1 MKQLLCT
8 AVLCFSLSGVFA
20 QQGWSIGDKGF
31 IGHSWTV
38 GNKPSEAT
46 YKVHATYAIGRN
58 AVYNFNEN
66 IGVGFGTYFSSEGY
80 TFGMDKYEK
89 NVEQNLRTNI
99 IRVPV
104 FANINFGD
112 AQKRIRPHVI
122 VGPSVGFLVGGRYTM
137 LSKDL
142 DAFLGAKAKKIIS
155 TDIDAGVN
163 AGIGFTFK
171 VANGILINNDVN
183 YYHGFVDQKVVDPD
197 VNSGNNFTNRNLTLS
212 MGMMINHDAIKSKKR
227 HMFGK

>member
-66 IGVGFGTYFSSEGY
+66 IGVGFGTYFP
-80 TFGMDKYEK
+80 T
-89 NVEQNLRTNI
+89 I
-99 IRVPV
+99 
-104 FANINFGD
+104 
-112 AQKRIRPHVI
+112 
-122 VGPSVGFLVGGRYTM
+122 
-137 LSKDL
+137 
-142 DAFLGAKAKKIIS
+142 
-155 TDIDAGVN
+155 
-163 AGIGFTFK
+163 
-171 VANGILINNDVN
+171 
-183 YYHGFVDQKVVDPD
+183 
-197 VNSGNNFTNRNLTLS
+197 
-212 MGMMINHDAIKSKKR
+212 
-227 HMFGK
+227 